1 MRERDNAD
9 QSPRLSSDVPAP
21 QTCPAGHRLR
31 TARLAERVQGALV
44 LGRGPGIDARRF
56 WWGASGS
63 FFWWDELAKARRAD
77 LGWSNMLFGM
87 REGNPRG
94 IVTTTPRAVPLLKKL
109 LKSPSTRRL

>member
-1 MRERDNAD
+1 MTR
-9 QSPRLSSDVPAP
+9 
-21 QTCPAGHRLR
+21 
-31 TARLAERVQGALV
+31 
-44 LGRGPGIDARRF
+44 
-56 WWGASGS
+56 GASGS

-109 LKSPSTRRL
+109 IKSPSTYVTTG